1 MNTHVTKAKED
12 LRNQVLYRFMKGRS
26 KMKSLNDIL
35 TGLGRF
41 CRKNSSTLLAI
52 GSGIGVIATAVV
64 SINQGS
70 ILEHKKAEA
79 EAKGEEV
86 PKKEVVKAVAPT
98 VVVTAVTLGCVAG
111 LYFTDRK
118 KEAGL
123 TAALG
128 MVATR
133 FSRFQNK
140 VVEHD
145 PELKSKIE
153 KEMMEEDVA
162 NAKKQREQ
170 KYTNIGG
177 KDVIFTTI
185 KEGEPVLCYDVLSS
199 RYFYSSVADLRNA
212 MYEFNRQ
219 FQADKFLC
227 VNDYFDHFGLPE
239 EDYGWSIGWQHSYEY
254 DCGNQWIDID
264 LSKEVLADGL
274 EVIRVE
280 VLCGPYDPDT
290 GIFAMTG
297 LDETQPDYFK
307 IR

>member
-1 MNTHVTKAKED
+1 
-12 LRNQVLYRFMKGRS
+12 
-26 KMKSLNDIL
+26 MKSVSDML
-35 TGLGRF
+35 TGIGRF

-79 EAKGEEV
+79 EAKGEEI

-111 LYFTDRK
+111 LYFTDKK

-145 PELKSKIE
+145 PELKSTIE
-153 KEMMEEDVA
+153 KEMMEEDIEE
-162 NAKKQREQ
+162 AKKKAKNDQ
-170 KYTNIGG
+170 KFTSIGG
-177 KDVIFTTI
+177 KDVIFTHI
-185 KEGEPVLCYDVLSS
+185 REGEPVLCYDVLSS
-199 RYFYSSVADLRNA
+199 RYFYSSIADLRSA

-219 FQADKFLC
+219 FQADKFVC
-227 VNDYFDHFGLPE
+227 VNDYFDQFGLPE
-239 EDYGWSIGWQHSYEY
+239 EDYGWGIGWQHSFEY
-254 DCGNQWIDID
+254 DGGHQWIDID
-264 LSKEVLADGL
+264 LDTEVLADGL
-274 EVIRVE
+274 EVVRVE
-280 VLCGPYDPDT
+280 VLVGPYEPDT
-290 GIFAMTG
+290 GLFVMTG

-307 IR
+307 VR